1 MQCCTFF
8 FFLEIYVRVVY
19 ILNECLIDM
28 KRRFFDEFIMLFDD
42 AYTRLPT
49 WFLMFLVFV

>member
-49 WFLMFLVFV
+49 WFLMSLVFV